1 MRCNFGFCF
10 VLVILFSLTSCMNNR
25 NTIDSTEN
33 DYSPPENPA
42 EAFNPFELN
51 QKLGKGINLGNAL
64 EAPSEGE
71 WGMVIEEEYIELIR
85 KAGFDAVRIPIRWN
99 AHAQSTEPYTID
111 PDFFERVDEVV
122 NWAMDRDLLVMI
134 NIHHYNALMEQPEE
148 HRERFISLW
157 KQIGDHYKKFP
168 NTLLFEVLNE
178 PHDNLGPD
186 RWNVYLQDALEAIR
200 LTNPNRTIVIGTA
213 PWGGTG
219 GLEDLSL
226 PAEDQNIIVTV
237 HNYNPFQFTHQGAE
251 WVGEGEEADE
261 WIGTTWTGTE
271 EQKAELDKEFDRV
284 EKWAEEHDRPIH
296 MGEFGAYS
304 EAPKESREIWTAYMR
319 RSAEKRGFSWVY
331 WEFGAGFG
339 IYDRDNNQ
347 WREGLLEALIPNSP
361 ELQ

>member
-1 MRCNFGFCF
+1 MKHNAGFYF
-10 VLVILFSLTSCMNNR
+10 ALAILFFLVSCMNNR
-25 NTIDSTEN
+25 NVIDSAED
-33 DYSPPENPA
+33 DYSPPENLA
-42 EAFNPFELN
+42 EAFDPFELN
-51 QKLGKGINLGNAL
+51 QKLDKGINLGNAL

-85 KAGFDAVRIPIRWN
+85 QAGFDAVRIPIRWN
-99 AHAQSTEPYTID
+99 AHAKSTKPYTID

-122 NWAMDRDLLVMI
+122 GWAMDRDLLVMI
-134 NIHHYNALMEQPEE
+134 NLHHYNALMEKPEE

-157 KQIGDHYKKFP
+157 KQIGNHYKEYP

-178 PHDNLGPD
+178 PHNNLGSD
-186 RWNVYLQDALEAIR
+186 RWNIYLKDAMEAIR
-200 LTNPNRTIVIGTA
+200 LTNPNRTLVIGTA

-226 PAEDQNIIVTV
+226 PAEDRNLIVTV

-251 WVGEGEEADE
+251 WVDGESEE

-271 EQKAELDKEFDRV
+271 EQKAELNEELDRV

-296 MGEFGAYS
+296 LGEFGAYS
-304 EAPKESREIWTAYMR
+304 AAPQESREIWTDYMR
-319 RSAEKRGFSWVY
+319 RSAEKRGFSWAY

-339 IYDRDNNQ
+339 IYDRDNNE
-347 WREGLLEALIPNSP
+347 WRAGLLEALIPDSP
-361 ELQ
+361 ELE

>member
-1 MRCNFGFCF
+1 MRYNSGFCF
-10 VLVILFSLTSCMNNR
+10 ILVILFSLVSCMNNG
-25 NTIDSTEN
+25 DTETLGEN
-33 DYSPPENPA
+33 ELSPPENPA
-42 EAFNPFELN
+42 EAFDPVELN

-99 AHAQSTEPYTID
+99 AHAKSSKPYTID
-111 PDFFERVDEVV
+111 SDFFERVDEVV
-122 NWAMDRDLLVMI
+122 SWAMDQDLLVMI
-134 NIHHYNALMEQPEE
+134 NLHHYNALMEEPEE

-157 KQIGDHYKKFP
+157 KQIGNHYKEYP

-178 PHDNLGPD
+178 PHNNLGPD
-186 RWNVYLQDALEAIR
+186 RWNIYLKDAVEAIR
-200 LTNPNRTIVIGTA
+200 LTNPNRTLVIGTA
-213 PWGGTG
+213 PWGGTD

-226 PAEDQNIIVTV
+226 PAEDRNLIVTV

-251 WVGEGEEADE
+251 WVGEESDE
-261 WIGTTWTGTE
+261 WLGTTWTGTE
-271 EQKAELDKEFDRV
+271 EQKAELDEEFNRV
-284 EKWAEEHDRPIH
+284 EMWAEEHDRPIH

-304 EAPKESREIWTAYMR
+304 AAPQESREIWTNYMR
-319 RSAEKRGFSWVY
+319 RSAEKRGFSWAY

-347 WREGLLEALIPNSP
+347 WREGLLEALIPDSP
-361 ELQ
+361 ELE